1 MSRVCHLEAPKNGV
15 SCDVTPEQLVALQEP
30 LAQLAQLVGALR
42 AMRKGDIADLYH
54 EPGRGLV
61 MQVSGTLRGDP
72 VPSDDP
78 FAAVLVSLV
87 GKRPCDERLKAG
99 LLGLKG

>member
-1 MSRVCHLEAPKNGV
+1 VSRDGTL
-15 SCDVTPEQLVALQEP
+15 EQLVALQLP
-30 LAQLAQLVGALR
+30 LAQFAEVVGELR
-42 AMRKGDIADLYH
+42 EMHKGDIVDLDH